1 MHPLRLIVHLPK
13 RVGVVLGIPAAV
25 CFLATLPESL
35 DFGHGEVDALSPAQ
49 AWSTWE
55 LTPLITALT
64 FILVAVYLNGM
75 RRRRRGGPISGWRHA
90 AFFAGTASI
99 FLALQSPIDPLADHF
114 FFMHQIEHLMIMHL
128 GALLVVIAMPTAV
141 LLRGLPGWLR
151 THVVKPVMQSRD
163 VTASFDFLL
172 HPAIAAA
179 LFLGAMIFW
188 NVPQVHDFTVLHE
201 DVHYFMHYTMLL
213 FGLFYWWMLWDPR
226 PKATRRRPWGA
237 RILILCAVTVVTN
250 VFSAYLTFTARHFYP
265 VYDQL
270 HGAWGFGAMRDQA
283 LGGLILW
290 VPTSMMEGLVFVA
303 LVRRWSQ
310 ADREK
315 HARLVARQAARTAA
329 LQGQVAA
336 DQGLLERH
344 GLA

>member
-1 MHPLRLIVHLPK
+1 MHPLRLIVHQLK
-13 RVGVVLGIPAAV
+13 RVVIVLGIPAAV

-35 DFGHGEVDALSPAQ
+35 HFGHGEVDSLDPAR
-49 AWSTWE
+49 AWTTWE
-55 LTPLITALT
+55 LTPLVTVLT
-64 FILVAVYLNGM
+64 LILVAVYGNGL
-75 RRRRRGGPISGWRHA
+75 RRRRGGGPISPWRHA
-90 AFFAGTASI
+90 AFFLGTASI

-114 FFMHQIEHLMIMHL
+114 FFMHQVEHLMIMHL
-128 GALLVVIAMPTAV
+128 GALLVVIAMPSAV

-151 THVVKPVMQSRD
+151 ARVVKPVMQSPD

-172 HPAIAAA
+172 HPAVAAL

-188 NVPQVHDFTVLHE
+188 NVPHVHDFTVLHE

-213 FGLFYWWMLWDPR
+213 SGLFYWWMLWDPR
-226 PKATRRRPWGA
+226 PKATRRRSWGA

-250 VFSAYLTFTARHFYP
+250 AFAAYLTFTAQRFYP

-270 HGAWGFGAMRDQA
+270 HGAWQIGAMRDQS

-290 VPTSMMEGLVFVA
+290 VPTSMMEGLVFLA

-315 HARLVARQAARTAA
+315 HARLVAGRVRRAASLRQSRAP
-329 LQGQVAA
+329 VSM
-336 DQGLLERH
+336 
-344 GLA
+344 